1 MKNNDRKVTTNEVNE
16 TKDLTI
22 TENTTLG
29 ELLKLLNLG
38 EKPCETPTPK
48 KLRENAGKPVAFYPM
63 SDVVSFIQT
72 DLPYTITAPAE
83 RCFGSPIVRA
93 LHMYLQDLRQQRK
106 ESCRIRS
113 RFPMKRS
120 NLYRGLQPLCS

>member
-38 EKPCETPTPK
+38 EKPC
-48 KLRENAGKPVAFYPM
+48 
-63 SDVVSFIQT
+63 
-72 DLPYTITAPAE
+72 
-83 RCFGSPIVRA
+83 
-93 LHMYLQDLRQQRK
+93 
-106 ESCRIRS
+106 
-113 RFPMKRS
+113 
-120 NLYRGLQPLCS
+120 